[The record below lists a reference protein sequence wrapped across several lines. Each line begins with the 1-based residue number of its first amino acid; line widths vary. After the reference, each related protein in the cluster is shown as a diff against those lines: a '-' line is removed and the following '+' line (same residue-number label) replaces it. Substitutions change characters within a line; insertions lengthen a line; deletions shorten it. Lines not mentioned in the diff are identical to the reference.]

1 MSCESC
7 HIRGGARGKTRRS
20 ARRSAR
26 RSNPRAMRYTA
37 RRMSAHRAAHS
48 PAFLRHHPQY
58 FNEDLRNLHG
68 HINKAIRDMRVW
80 YKKQHGN
87 IDQIEARDTAIT
99 ILEKYGLNNT
109 VVRLQLEH
117 HQEHHPNRAADMLL
131 YALNEYLN
139 AEAEFNKYN
148 SEYPGY

>member
-1 MSCESC
+1 MTCGAC
-7 HIRGGARGKTRRS
+7 QLRGGARGKTRRRA
-20 ARRSAR
+20 ARRHSAH
-26 RSNPRAMRYTA
+26 RSNPRAMRYTV
-37 RRMSAHRAAHS
+37 RRMSSHRAAHS
-48 PAFLRHHPQY
+48 PTFPRRHPQY

-87 IDQIEARDTAIT
+87 IDQMEARDTAIT

-139 AEAEFNKYN
+139 AEAEFNNYN
-148 SEYPGY
+148 V